1 MIKQKA
7 NLFSG
12 NFKFPTLSAKQRYQT
27 EADKT
32 EHEIKDA
39 LKSMKNGSAPGPDG
53 LPAELYKLFW
63 HDIKDFFMHS
73 LDYSQQEGKLCPSQ
87 RQGTIG
93 LIHKGKEL
101 PKENL
106 TNWRPISLTNADY
119 KIISKALAL
128 RIKKILP
135 HIMHDNQTGFVKG
148 RNISTT
154 IRQID
159 DEIIHE
165 SNKESVF
172 LSLDYSKAFDTLST
186 SLIPEALEK
195 LWVW

>member
-1 MIKQKA
+1 M
-7 NLFSG
+7 
-12 NFKFPTLSAKQRYQT
+12 
-27 EADKT
+27 D
-32 EHEIKDA
+32 
-39 LKSMKNGSAPGPDG
+39 
-53 LPAELYKLFW
+53 
-63 HDIKDFFMHS
+63 S
-73 LDYSQQEGKLCPSQ
+73 LHYSQQEGKLCPSQ

-106 TNWRPISLTNADY
+106 TNWGPISLTSADY

-135 HIMHDNQTGFVKG
+135 HIIHNNQTGFVKG

-159 DEIIHE
+159 DIIIHE
-165 SNKESVF
+165 AIRKHKV
-172 LSLDYSKAFDTLST
+172 LS
-186 SLIPEALEK
+186 
-195 LWVW
+195 